1 MVSMRTMRVLARLH
15 TQKPEDTA
23 SCLSLDDVVDRLAQT
38 LIVQSN
44 DLSQPDG
51 LSQDDIRRMRS
62 AKSSKVYVIAATG
75 QLENFGRHSAYYSVE
90 TSTKETS
97 ANRLF
102 CSFRD
107 SI

>member
-1 MVSMRTMRVLARLH
+1 
-15 TQKPEDTA
+15 
-23 SCLSLDDVVDRLAQT
+23 
-38 LIVQSN
+38 VQSDN
-44 DLSQPDG
+44 LSQPDG
-51 LSQDDIRRMRS
+51 LSQDDIGCVRS
-62 AKSSKVYVIAATG
+62 TKGSEVDVVAATG
-75 QLENFGRHSAYYSVE
+75 QLENFGRHPAYYSVE